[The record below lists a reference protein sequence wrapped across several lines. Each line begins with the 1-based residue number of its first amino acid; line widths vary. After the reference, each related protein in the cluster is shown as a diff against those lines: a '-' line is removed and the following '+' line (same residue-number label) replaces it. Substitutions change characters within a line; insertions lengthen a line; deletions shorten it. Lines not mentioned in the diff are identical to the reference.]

1 MLPDRVSNPG
11 PLTYESGALP
21 IALRGAAQCFIVT
34 YTCISFKFDEIRFGG
49 YLVIAN
55 YMDFKS
61 IQGL

>member
-1 MLPDRVSNPG
+1 MNYQRQPDQTSCTS
-11 PLTYESGALP
+11 LSYSD
-21 IALRGAAQCFIVT
+21 IYI
-34 YTCISFKFDEIRFGG
+34 YFKFHEIRFRG

>member
-1 MLPDRVSNPG
+1 MYYLSLLKLNVLQC
-11 PLTYESGALP
+11 LTVIY
-21 IALRGAAQCFIVT
+21 FH
-34 YTCISFKFDEIRFGG
+34 FKFHKIQFSG

>member
-1 MLPDRVSNPG
+1 MKLDMLQR
-11 PLTYESGALP
+11 L
-21 IALRGAAQCFIVT
+21 IVI
-34 YTCISFKFDEIRFGG
+34 YFYFKFYEIQFRG

>member
-1 MLPDRVSNPG
+1 MKLGVLQR
-11 PLTYESGALP
+11 L
-21 IALRGAAQCFIVT
+21 IVI
-34 YTCISFKFDEIRFGG
+34 YIYFKFNEIQFGG

>member
-1 MLPDRVSNPG
+1 MNYQSQPDQTWRTSVS
-11 PLTYESGALP
+11 Y
-21 IALRGAAQCFIVT
+21 IVI
-34 YTCISFKFDEIRFGG
+34 YISIKFDKIQFRV

>member
-1 MLPDRVSNPG
+1 MNYQSKDGRKDGRTWTNVYPP
-11 PLTYESGALP
+11 PTIY
-21 IALRGAAQCFIVT
+21 
-34 YTCISFKFDEIRFGG
+34 ISIKFDEIRFRG

>member
-1 MLPDRVSNPG
+1 MQYLASLMKPDVLQRLRVI
-11 PLTYESGALP
+11 Y
-21 IALRGAAQCFIVT
+21 I
-34 YTCISFKFDEIRFGG
+34 YFKFHEIQFRG

>member
-1 MLPDRVSNPG
+1 MQNLNQMKLDMHQ
-11 PLTYESGALP
+11 PL
-21 IALRGAAQCFIVT
+21 IVI
-34 YTCISFKFDEIRFGG
+34 YTCFKFHEIWLSRG